1 MHPLTE
7 AGAEMGLGP
16 AEAAELVSL
25 ATGLC
30 CPVPIDQEMEDK
42 RVDRA
47 EEKLGF
53 LEHHS
58 AQ

>member
-1 MHPLTE
+1 
-7 AGAEMGLGP
+7 MGLGP

-30 CPVPIDQEMEDK
+30 CPVPVDQEMEDK